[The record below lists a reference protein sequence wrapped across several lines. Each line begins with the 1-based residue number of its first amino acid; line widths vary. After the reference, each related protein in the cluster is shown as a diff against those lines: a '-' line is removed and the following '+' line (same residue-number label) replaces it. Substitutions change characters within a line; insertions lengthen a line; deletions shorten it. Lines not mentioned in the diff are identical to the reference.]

1 MKLKDYTQ
9 EEINAMSYDDV
20 AFMIL
25 TEAKKKMK
33 INELFQQIAKVFNL
47 SDDAFVAQIG
57 DFFELLSTDQRFIM
71 LEDGYWDLKSKYS
84 SKVVIDEEDD
94 EELLP
99 EEIEEDN
106 EEEIEPEEDEIFYNE
121 EETDDN
127 DDDLQDLV
135 VINEPEDEAN
145 IGM

>member
-47 SDDAFVAQIG
+47 SEDAFVAQIG

-71 LEDGYWDLKSKYS
+71 LEDGHWDLKSKYS

>member
-33 INELFQQIAKVFNL
+33 INELFQQVAKVFNL
-47 SDDAFVAQIG
+47 SDDDFVAQIG

-71 LEDGYWDLKSKYS
+71 LEDGYWDLKDKYS
-84 SKVVIDEEDD
+84 AKIVIDEEED
-94 EELLP
+94 EELLS

-127 DDDLQDLV
+127 DDNLQDLV

>member
-25 TEAKKKMK
+25 TESKKKMK